1 MKTTEFLKENSVIA
15 QEADNM
21 HKDHEVQMARSQMY
35 SAAQSAIEIHR
46 LLKDISELEGL
57 DGWVASK
64 LTLASEYLETVRD
77 YLKYEAVSAE
87 PEMMEFAYE
96 SAEYAVERLIAEG
109 SPEDFHREKEMWSKH
124 DDNTKEYG
132 VVSTAP
138 GWAQGKAKKARKE
151 KEQQNKTSKKIKEE
165 GETGEERDASAR
177 RENER
182 YDNARNY
189 QGRNARGDVIRSG
202 GEVVKGNPNP
212 PSLIQRAAGKLGLP
226 NTATDALGGPMYK
239 SSTPKS
245 GGGGGGGGRGGMMS
259 GHLNDPSAVK
269 SLIPNFESKNSVRES
284 ATGGASSSS
293 GMATSMSGP
302 AHKPTSGVPK
312 KLGNAHKPKKVAL
325 GKGVY

>member
-1 MKTTEFLKENSVIA
+1 MKTTEFLKENSIIA
-15 QEADNM
+15 QEADVM

-96 SAEYAVERLIAEG
+96 SAEYAVDRLIAEG
-109 SPEDFHREKEMWSKH
+109 SEEQHREIEMYRRH
-124 DDNTKEYG
+124 DDATGEHG

-151 KEQQNKTSKKIKEE
+151 KEEQKKKVKE
-165 GETGEERDASAR
+165 ETGEERDLSAR

-182 YDNARNY
+182 YDNASNY

-202 GEVVKGNPNP
+202 GEVVKGNANP
-212 PSLIQRAAGKLGLP
+212 PSLLQRAAGKLGLP
-226 NTATDALGGPMYK
+226 NTATDALGDPMYK
-239 SSTPKS
+239 SSKPSS
-245 GGGGGGGGRGGMMS
+245 GKGGS
-259 GHLNDPSAVK
+259 GSAGAMQDPEGARSR
-269 SLIPNFESKNSVRES
+269 FFHYESKQPMKETAS
-284 ATGGASSSS
+284 AGAS
-293 GMATSMSGP
+293 GAGGIATSMSGP

-312 KLGNAHKPKKVAL
+312 KLGNAHKPKKVTL

>member
-1 MKTTEFLKENSVIA
+1 
-15 QEADNM
+15 
-21 HKDHEVQMARSQMY
+21 MY

-77 YLKYEAVSAE
+77 YLKYEAASAE

-96 SAEYAVERLIAEG
+96 SAEYAVDRLIAEG
-109 SPEDFHREKEMWSKH
+109 SPEDSHREKEMWDKH
-124 DDNTKEYG
+124 DDNTKEHG

-138 GWAQGKAKKARKE
+138 GWAQGKARKARKE

-165 GETGEERDASAR
+165 GETGEERDAAAR

-212 PSLIQRAAGKLGLP
+212 PSMMQRAAGTLGLP
-226 NTATDALGGPMYK
+226 NTATDALGEPMYK
-239 SSTPKS
+239 SSRPKA
-245 GGGGGGGGRGGMMS
+245 GGGGGGGGFPIEPGKKRS
-259 GHLNDPSAVK
+259 LYFDENKRSVK
-269 SLIPNFESKNSVRES
+269 ES
-284 ATGGASSSS
+284 ATGGASSA
-293 GMATSMSGP
+293 GAVATSMGGP

-312 KLGNAHKPKKVAL
+312 KLGNAHKPKKVTL

>member
-1 MKTTEFLKENSVIA
+1 MKTTEFLKENSIIA
-15 QEADNM
+15 QEADDM

-96 SAEYAVERLIAEG
+96 SAEYAVDRLIAEG
-109 SPEDFHREKEMWSKH
+109 SPEDSHREKEMWDKH
-124 DDNTKEYG
+124 DDNTKEHG

-138 GWAQGKAKKARKE
+138 SWAQGKARKARKE
-151 KEQQNKTSKKIKEE
+151 KEVQKKKSISEMTA
-165 GETGEERDASAR
+165 GAS
-177 RENER
+177 
-182 YDNARNY
+182 
-189 QGRNARGDVIRSG
+189 GSSG
-202 GEVVKGNPNP
+202 V
-212 PSLIQRAAGKLGLP
+212 
-226 NTATDALGGPMYK
+226 
-239 SSTPKS
+239 
-245 GGGGGGGGRGGMMS
+245 
-259 GHLNDPSAVK
+259 AV
-269 SLIPNFESKNSVRES
+269 SM
-284 ATGGASSSS
+284 GGA
-293 GMATSMSGP
+293 

-312 KLGNAHKPKKVAL
+312 KLGNAHKPKKVTL